1 MNVDLPEE
9 MWRNILTLLAE
20 TPYKVSAPLIH
31 GISRQLQEQA
41 NKSNGVGEPLQD
53 MRPGA

>member
-9 MWRNILTLLAE
+9 MWRNILMLLAKQ
-20 TPYKVSAPLIH
+20 PYEVVAPLIH

-41 NKSNGVGEPLQD
+41 KPNGQSLDSLGL
-53 MRPGA
+53 RPGA